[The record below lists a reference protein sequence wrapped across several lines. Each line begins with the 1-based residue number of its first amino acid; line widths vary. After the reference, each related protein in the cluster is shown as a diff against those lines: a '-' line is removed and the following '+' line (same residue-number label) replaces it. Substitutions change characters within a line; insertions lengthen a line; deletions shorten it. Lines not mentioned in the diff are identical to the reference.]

1 MIRPMKKTDYE
12 AVYKLWDE
20 TPEVLVNE
28 KDDSYEKIAGFIEM
42 NPNLC
47 FVAEE
52 DGEIVGSIMGGFD
65 GRRGHLY
72 HLVVKTDH
80 RKNGLGKKL
89 VEAVD
94 EELTSMGVHE
104 VDLIAFASN
113 ITGNEFWEKRG
124 FLMLDGRNYRR
135 KDL

>member
-42 NPNLC
+42 NPKLC